1 MSLSYKPTLMALLL
15 ANLVFTAQAVELNI
29 PSQSL
34 DKALNAL
41 AHQSGERILFSTAL
55 TEHKQSPALRGDYT
69 VRQALEKLLE
79 NSGLALKQ
87 TDSKSFTV
95 IRLDVDEKTPQ
106 LLNEVHVQAAREGN
120 GLLSRYEANQA
131 SYGAL
136 GEKTLLDTPF
146 SVRVVKSEEMVDRQ
160 VTNIADVF
168 RLDAAVTASSNG
180 VARESSMITV
190 RGLALDLLNGY
201 KIDGL
206 NISAW
211 NTDLPIE
218 HFEQIELLKGLSGF
232 MYGFAQPGGILNYKL
247 KRAGDTP
254 MTRVTAGLMTDS
266 QYNLNLDIGRR
277 FADDRLGLR
286 VNYVHEGGDTY
297 LDTPIKRDS
306 ASAALDIK
314 LSDQLTIEADTLY
327 QKRKVNGSMFALV
340 VDDNA
345 AAPKPI
351 DGAKRL
357 TQDFTYHETEML
369 TAGTGLRWAFNDD
382 WNISTAVRMSKL
394 KRTNYDSYLYINDD
408 AGNYDDGL
416 VQWYSEHT
424 NLSANMMVNGR
435 FDTGSIKHALVA
447 GTDMQTV
454 HRSGAPDG
462 FASLG
467 AGNLYGGRSDASNPH
482 SDISKDVSTIFR
494 TRNVGVFVSDTIE
507 WTPQWSTIIGLRHSS
522 YRKTQPGGET
532 FDKSKVTPT
541 YALLWKPQEALTAYV
556 SYVEALEEGNTAP
569 LGTNNKDQSF
579 GPLESKQYELG
590 LKQQGSFWSA
600 EAALF
605 RMQRGLAYTNSSD
618 YYVQQT
624 KGLVLS
630 GLDLAGRV
638 ELGSQWALR
647 GSMVLMHSE
656 NNSDDVDV
664 NGKDAPNAPKFTA
677 TLFTD
682 YQMLAVPGV
691 TLSAGMRYVGDRYLE
706 ARNIHRMDSYT
717 LFDLGARYQTKLND
731 HRVTMRAAIQ
741 NLTNEKYWQTH
752 GDWNFLTQ
760 GEPRIFKV
768 SAQVDF

>member
-15 ANLVFTAQAVELNI
+15 ANLIFTAQAVELNI

-190 RGLALDLLNGY
+190 RGLPLDLLNGY

-211 NTDLPIE
+211 NTDFPLE
-218 HFEQIELLKGLSGF
+218 HFEQVELLKGLSGF

-254 MTRVTAGLMTDS
+254 ITRVTTGVMTDS
-266 QYNLNLDIGRR
+266 QYHLGIDVSRR
-277 FADDRLGLR
+277 FADDRAGVR

-297 LDTPIKRDS
+297 LGTPIKRDS
-306 ASAALDIK
+306 ASVALDFK
-314 LSDQLTIEADTLY
+314 LTDQLTVETDALY
-327 QKRKVNGSMFALV
+327 QKRKVNGSMFLMV
-340 VDDNA
+340 VDKDA
-345 AAPKPI
+345 ATPKAI
-351 DGAKRL
+351 DGGKRL
-357 TQDFTYHETEML
+357 TQDFTYHETEMM
-369 TAGTGLRWAFNDD
+369 TVGAGLRWTLNDQ
-382 WNISTAVRMSKL
+382 WNLSSAVRASKL
-394 KRTNYDSYLYINDD
+394 RRINYDSYLSINDD

-416 VQWYSEHT
+416 VEWYSEHI
-424 NLSANMMVNGR
+424 NQSANLILNGKL
-435 FDTGSIKHALVA
+435 DTGAIQHALVI
-447 GTDMQTV
+447 GTDLQTV

-462 FASLG
+462 FTALG
-467 AGNLYGGRSDASNPH
+467 SGNLYTGRSDETDPH
-482 SDISKDVSTIFR
+482 SSISRDLSTIFR
-494 TRNVGVFVSDTIE
+494 TRNVGVFVSDTIQ
-507 WTPQWSTIIGLRHSS
+507 WTPQWSTIIGFRHSD
-522 YRKTQPGGET
+522 YRKTQPNGEN
-532 FDKSKVTPT
+532 FDANKVTPT
-541 YALLWKPQEALTAYV
+541 YALMWKPQDSMTAYM
-556 SYVEALEEGNTAP
+556 SYVEALESGNTAP
-569 LGTNNKDQSF
+569 ITADNHDQSF

-590 LKQQGSFWSA
+590 LKQQGGFWSV

-605 RMQRGLAYTNSSD
+605 RIERGLTYINNSN
-618 YYVQQT
+618 YYVQQS
-624 KGLVLS
+624 KGLVLN
-630 GLDLAGRV
+630 GLDLAGQV
-638 ELGSQWALR
+638 ELGDQWAIR
-647 GSMVLMHSE
+647 SSMVFMQSE
-656 NNSDDVDV
+656 NKSDDVAV
-664 NGKDAPNAPKFTA
+664 SGKDAANAPKFTA
-677 TLFTD
+677 ALFGD
-682 YQMLAVPGV
+682 YKVLAVPGM
-691 TLSAGMRYVGDRYLE
+691 TLSAGARYVGDRYLE
-706 ARNIHRMDSYT
+706 PNNTHKLDSYT
-717 LFDLGARYQTKLND
+717 LFDLGARYQTKLHD
-731 HRVTMRAAIQ
+731 HQVTVRAAMN
-741 NLTNEKYWQTH
+741 NLTNEKYWQSH